1 MSNSN
6 WLTTIRIIG
15 IVIMLFSFAVIPDD
29 YPWYYE
35 ILLFDVGLLMMMYAK
50 SPKLRKS
57 LNGFF
62 SPNS

>member
-1 MSNSN
+1 MSDSN

-50 SPKLRKS
+50 SQSFEKA
-57 LNGFF
+57 
-62 SPNS
+62 